1 MCGKVLATRDASEH
15 NTHPTL
21 MSSQRLRLKI
31 ATIALASE
39 NGRKLALQIPPGAEI
54 VVPAGVLAGPFSGN
68 QQIDVEWDS

>member
-1 MCGKVLATRDASEH
+1 
-15 NTHPTL
+15 

-68 QQIDVEWDS
+68 QQIDVEWDSKIVTMFATDIRDRCERLKRA